1 MSSDV
6 SRSRQQPASNFK
18 DMLGGVSETGWTPWA
33 IRESQ
38 KKESRSSSERRKK
51 TPSGET
57 AWGPEA
63 PI

>member
-6 SRSRQQPASNFK
+6 SRSRQQPASNSK

-38 KKESRSSSERRKK
+38 KKESRSANTMLAEI
-51 TPSGET
+51 T
-57 AWGPEA
+57 AGLVVE
-63 PI
+63 